1 MRTMSA
7 INSRASTPR
16 SGTLRSHN
24 DLHFGSGIITGSYNM
39 STGTRTLDRS
49 CTGSFDRPTYECYGR
64 SSSCERPGLD
74 RSCPGSFDRHRNN
87 HDSDFIYPSPPL
99 RSSLRTFQSRHDV
112 EPDALDATS
121 VFTRKRSDVETNAR
135 SEPATFTSCK
145 FMSIKVVKLSFSS
158 APCTAVTNLQK
169 LNTHNALHK
178 TATVFLATVCKTVC
192 TMLSEHCLLCRS
204 VCPVSNVGVLVAKQF
219 DGHPAAPPQRGTAT
233 QFLAHVCC
241 GQMAGWIKMPLGK
254 EVGLSRKVCTCV
266 LC

>member
-112 EPDALDATS
+112 EPDTLDATS
-121 VFTRKRSDVETNAR
+121 AFTRKRSDVETNAR

-178 TATVFLATVCKTVC
+178 TATVFLAAICKTVC
-192 TMLSEHCLLCRS
+192 TMLSEHCLLSITLVYWWLNSLMGTQLPHLRGAQPPNFRLMS
-204 VCPVSNVGVLVAKQF
+204 VVARWLDGSRCHLV
-219 DGHPAAPPQRGTAT
+219 R
-233 QFLAHVCC
+233 
-241 GQMAGWIKMPLGK
+241 
-254 EVGLSRKVCTCV
+254 R
-266 LC
+266 